1 MTQKNKSLSDSILEE
16 ISMKGLGF
24 AKKPNYE
31 IPSLPRDITE
41 LDDPALMDLFVQ
53 LSQWNDYASG
63 LYAVACVNEREA
75 ESALETAQAIGCI
88 SGWTGA
94 KGETATK
101 VKAAAAASPE
111 IQKLSKELNVFYAHR
126 KLLESR
132 TMDIERS
139 AALVSRELT
148 RRSAGSSGGFR
159 TRQRNFTT

>member
-75 ESALETAQAIGCI
+75 ESALETAQAIGRI

-101 VKAAAAASPE
+101 VKAAAAASPD
-111 IQKLSKELNVFYAHR
+111 IPSTCDGHAGIVRPLVPIVLRLGATD
-126 KLLESR
+126 LLELCR
-132 TMDIERS
+132 
-139 AALVSRELT
+139 V
-148 RRSAGSSGGFR
+148 
-159 TRQRNFTT
+159 